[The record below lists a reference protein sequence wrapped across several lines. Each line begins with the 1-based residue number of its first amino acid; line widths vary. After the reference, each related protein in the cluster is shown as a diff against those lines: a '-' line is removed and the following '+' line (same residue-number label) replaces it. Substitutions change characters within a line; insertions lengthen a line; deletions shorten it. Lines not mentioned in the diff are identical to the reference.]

1 MGGIVVSLLWVSFKN
16 QTKRNKTKKK
26 NLIDE
31 KSKNARVIS
40 PKYDYMH
47 DMRLQKFGF
56 HNYYLLQRTVLSHQ
70 YLP

>member
-1 MGGIVVSLLWVSFKN
+1 MSLLWVSFKN

-40 PKYDYMH
+40 TKYDYMH

-56 HNYYLLQRTVLSHQ
+56 DNYYLLQRTVLSHQ